1 MSTNMGRKLPGGSG
15 NLVMSVDAANDKC
28 QSRNLYL
35 CPDWGVPGTT
45 QTSGNMAVDG
55 TGNFFRVPIGTTI
68 GGYEVTG
75 TDIVYGYTLGATG
88 CHYKGWDINIGPGNW
103 TFAFDYFVTTDA
115 NNFPTVNFLANIER
129 TVGGSVATNSIKGKW
144 QTVSFGGNNNSIA
157 FARPLLYP
165 GACSSSY
172 LASSGTLY
180 YKNPRFTLGTSAGS
194 NDFDKETVGGRG
206 GSYSYRVY
214 PNHNRMFDMVTG
226 NYFGAS
232 SNNDRPLEDTDG
244 GGCWSFTAA
253 TDYWVMAGANEQLNN
268 QNYTIE
274 VWVKTNALSQN
285 GFWFEKGQVNTQY
298 SLFQEGGNIVH
309 RTFFTNLGTYDSLY
323 TTTASYLNTSDW
335 FHVVA
340 TYDGVTKRTYINGVE
355 TATRNISG
363 TIPTNNNQVWIGQ
376 YGGAGGYQYNGKL
389 AKCNI
394 YKTALTAEQIKNAFR
409 LDKARFGI

>member
-1 MSTNMGRKLPGGSG
+1 MAANMGRRIPGGAES
-15 NLVMSVDAANDKC
+15 LVMSVDAANDKC

-55 TGNFFRVPIGTTI
+55 TGNFFRVPIGTII

-75 TDIVYGYTLGATG
+75 TDIVYGYTLGGTG

-115 NNFPTVNFLANIER
+115 NNFPTVNYLANIER
-129 TVGGSVATNSIKGKW
+129 TVGGSVGTNSIKGKW
-144 QTVSFGGNNNSIA
+144 QTISFGGNNSSIA
-157 FARPLLYP
+157 LARPLLYP

-268 QNYTIE
+268 QTYTMECWI
-274 VWVKTNALSQN
+274 KTNALNQN
-285 GFWFEKGQVNTQY
+285 GFWFEKGSVNTQY
-298 SLFQEGGNIVH
+298 SFFQEGTNIVH
-309 RTFFTNLGTYDSLY
+309 RTNINGSNDSLY
-323 TTTASYLNTSDW
+323 TASNLLNTSDW
-335 FHVVA
+335 FHMVA
-340 TYDGVTKRTYINGVE
+340 TYDGSTKRTYVDGVE
-355 TATRNISG
+355 RSSKNISG
-363 TIPTNNNQVWIGQ
+363 TISTNNNQVWIGR
-376 YGGAGGYQYNGKL
+376 YGNGSSYQYNGKI
-389 AKCNI
+389 AKINI
-394 YKTALTAEQIKNAFR
+394 YNRALSSDEVDTQFR
-409 LDKARFGI
+409 LDRVRFGK

>member
-1 MSTNMGRKLPGGSG
+1 MGRRIPGGAES
-15 NLVMSVDAANDKC
+15 LVMSVDAANDKC

-55 TGNFFRVPIGTTI
+55 TGNFFRVPIGTII

-75 TDIVYGYTLGATG
+75 TDIVYGYTLGGTG

-115 NNFPTVNFLANIER
+115 NNFPTVNYLANIER
-129 TVGGSVATNSIKGKW
+129 TVGGSVGTNSIKGKW
-144 QTVSFGGNNNSIA
+144 QTISFGGNNSSIA
-157 FARPLLYP
+157 LARPLLYP

-268 QNYTIE
+268 QTYTMECWI
-274 VWVKTNALSQN
+274 KTNALNQN
-285 GFWFEKGQVNTQY
+285 GFWFEKGSVNTQY
-298 SLFQEGGNIVH
+298 SFFQEGTNIVH
-309 RTFFTNLGTYDSLY
+309 RTNINGSNDSLY
-323 TTTASYLNTSDW
+323 TASNLLNTSDW
-335 FHVVA
+335 FHMVA
-340 TYDGVTKRTYINGVE
+340 TYDGSTKRTYVDGVE
-355 TATRNISG
+355 RSSKNISG
-363 TIPTNNNQVWIGQ
+363 TISTNNNQVWIGR
-376 YGGAGGYQYNGKL
+376 YGNGSSYQYNGKI
-389 AKCNI
+389 AKINI
-394 YKTALTAEQIKNAFR
+394 YNRALSSDEVDTQFR
-409 LDKARFGI
+409 LDRVRFGK

>member
-1 MSTNMGRKLPGGSG
+1 MAANMGRRIPGGAES
-15 NLVMSVDAANDKC
+15 LVMSVDAANDKC

-55 TGNFFRVPIGTTI
+55 TGNLFRVPIGTII

-75 TDIVYGYTLGATG
+75 TDIVYGYTLGNTG
-88 CHYKGWDINIGPGNW
+88 CHYKGWDINIGTGNW
-103 TFAFDYFVTTDA
+103 TFAFDYFVTSDA
-115 NNFPTVNFLANIER
+115 NNFPTVNYLANIER

-194 NDFDKETVGGRG
+194 NDFDKETVGGKG

-232 SNNDRPLEDTDG
+232 SGNDRPLEDTDG
-244 GGCWSFTAA
+244 GGCWSFTADI
-253 TDYWVMAGANEQLNN
+253 DYWVMAGANEQLNN
-268 QNYTIE
+268 QTYTMECWI
-274 VWVKTNALSQN
+274 KTNALNQN
-285 GFWFEKGQVNTQY
+285 GFWFEKGSVNTQY
-298 SLFQEGGNIVH
+298 SFFQEGTNIVH
-309 RTFFTNLGTYDSLY
+309 RTNINGSSDSLY
-323 TTTASYLNTSDW
+323 TASSLLNTSDW
-335 FHVVA
+335 FHMVA
-340 TYDGVTKRTYINGVE
+340 TYDGSTKRTYVDGVQ
-355 TATRNISG
+355 RSSKSISG
-363 TIPTNNNQVWIGQ
+363 TISTNNNQVWIGR
-376 YGGAGGYQYNGKL
+376 YGNGSSYQYNGKL
-389 AKCNI
+389 AKCNV
-394 YKTALTAEQIKNAFR
+394 YNRALTADEIVAQFR
-409 LDKARFGI
+409 LDRARFGK

>member
-1 MSTNMGRKLPGGSG
+1 MGRRIPGGAES
-15 NLVMSVDAANDKC
+15 LVMSVDAANDKC

-55 TGNFFRVPIGTTI
+55 TGNFFRVPIGTVV

-75 TDIVYGYTLGATG
+75 TDIVYGYNLGGTG
-88 CHYKGWDINIGPGNW
+88 CHYKGWDINIGTGNW

-115 NNFPTVNFLANIER
+115 NNFPTVNYLANIER

-226 NYFGAS
+226 NYFGAN

-268 QNYTIE
+268 QTYTMECWI
-274 VWVKTNALSQN
+274 KTNALNQN
-285 GFWFEKGQVNTQY
+285 GFWFEKGTVNTQY
-298 SLFQEGGNIVH
+298 SFFQEGPNIVH
-309 RTFFTNLGTYDSLY
+309 RTNINGSSDSLY
-323 TTTASYLNTSDW
+323 TSSGFLNTSDW
-335 FHVVA
+335 FHMVA
-340 TYDGVTKRTYINGVE
+340 TYDGSTKRTYIDGVQ
-355 TATRNISG
+355 RSSKVRPG
-363 TIPTNNNQVWIGQ
+363 TISTNNNQVWIGR
-376 YGGAGGYQYNGKL
+376 YGNGTSYQYNGKI
-389 AKCNI
+389 AKINI
-394 YKTALTAEQIKNAFR
+394 YNRALSSGEVDTQFR
-409 LDKARFGI
+409 LDRARFGK

>member
-1 MSTNMGRKLPGGSG
+1 MAANMGRRIPGGAES
-15 NLVMSVDAANDKC
+15 LVMSVDAANDKC

-55 TGNFFRVPIGTTI
+55 TGNFFRVPIGTII
-68 GGYEVTG
+68 GGYKVTG
-75 TDIVYGYTLGATG
+75 TDIVYGYTLGGTG

-115 NNFPTVNFLANIER
+115 NNFPTVNYLANIER
-129 TVGGSVATNSIKGKW
+129 TVGGSVGTNSIKGKW
-144 QTVSFGGNNNSIA
+144 QTVSFGGNNSSIA

-268 QNYTIE
+268 QTYTMECWI
-274 VWVKTNALSQN
+274 KTNALNQN
-285 GFWFEKGQVNTQY
+285 GFWFEKGSVNTQY
-298 SLFQEGGNIVH
+298 SFFQEGTNIVH
-309 RTFFTNLGTYDSLY
+309 RTNINGSSDSLY
-323 TTTASYLNTSDW
+323 TASSLLNTSDW
-335 FHVVA
+335 FHMVA
-340 TYDGVTKRTYINGVE
+340 TYDGSTKRTYVDGVE
-355 TATRNISG
+355 RSSKNISG
-363 TIPTNNNQVWIGQ
+363 TISTNNNQVWIGR
-376 YGGAGGYQYNGKL
+376 YGNAASYQYNGKI
-389 AKCNI
+389 AKINI
-394 YKTALTAEQIKNAFR
+394 YNRALSSDEVDTQFR
-409 LDKARFGI
+409 LDRVRFGK